1 MKKTVYLISVLW
13 SIFCMVSCN
22 RPAEPDRLAV
32 SRDYWQPILFEP
44 EDIAI
49 DGDLGSFTA
58 SWAKEEI
65 ENDLLVLTL
74 TLKSSRPAV
83 PPPFSVNWNFP
94 SVDIHAFWNTNVDV
108 DKHSYYKNRVSS
120 KAASQAPVLVFLN
133 NKDQNRFTVACS
145 DALNQID
152 LNSYIR
158 EEDVRFYCS
167 VHLFR
172 EKTPAMSEYTLRLRI
187 DRRQVPFYVALREVS
202 AWWADQ
208 ENYLPAPVPDSARMP
223 MYSTWYSFH
232 QNITADDVVSECRL
246 ATEMGFEAVIVDDGW
261 QTLDS
266 QRGYAYTGDWKPERI
281 PDMRTFVDRIH
292 RLGMKFLL
300 WYSLPFIGEKAEN
313 YERFKGKY
321 LRYWEGQGAYI
332 LDPRYPDVR
341 EYIIGTYEK
350 ALKEWDLDGF
360 KLDFIGFFTAVE
372 DTVMTREQG
381 RDYASVNDAVDRL
394 MTDIMSRLRA
404 ADPDIMIEFRQRYI
418 GPLMRKYG
426 NMFRAVDC
434 PNMAAINRARTTD
447 IRLLCGN
454 TAAHS
459 DMFMWH
465 QDEPVE
471 VAALQILNILFS
483 VPQLSVRL
491 DRIPEDHI
499 QMVKFW
505 TDYWKKNRSVLL
517 DGSFMPVNPGAVY
530 PLIRAETD
538 EKVIVAIYNDMFV
551 NLDSKDQKNWDI
563 VNAKPGETVVLDIGQ
578 SLGDVRFA
586 VFDCKGNLISDGATR
601 LNKGVHKFAVPPSG
615 LLAISK

>member
-505 TDYWKKNRSVLL
+505 TGYWKKNRSVLL

>member
-1 MKKTVYLISVLW
+1 MKKAVYLISVFWL
-13 SIFCMVSCN
+13 IFCMVNCN
-22 RPAEPDRLAV
+22 RQAEPDKLPV
-32 SRDYWQPILFEP
+32 SRDYWQPILFDP

-49 DGDLGSFTA
+49 DGDLESFTA
-58 SWAKEEI
+58 TWAKEDI
-65 ENDLLVLTL
+65 SDDLMILTL
-74 TLKSSRPAV
+74 TLKSLRPAV
-83 PPPFSVNWNFP
+83 PPPFSIKWSFP
-94 SVDIHAFWNTNVDV
+94 SVDIHAFWNTSVDV
-108 DKHSYYKNRVSS
+108 DKHDYYKNRIDS
-120 KAASQAPVLVFLN
+120 KAASQAPVLAFLN

-145 DALNQID
+145 DALNQ
-152 LNSYIR
+152 LNLDSYIR
-158 EEDVRFYCS
+158 EEDAMFYCS
-167 VHLFR
+167 VQLFG
-172 EKTPAMSEYTLRLRI
+172 EKTPAMSEYILRLRI
-187 DRRQVPFYVALREVS
+187 DKRQVPFYVALREVS
-202 AWWADQ
+202 DWWAAQ
-208 ENYLPAPVPDSARMP
+208 ENYAPAPVPDFARMP
-223 MYSTWYSFH
+223 MYSTWYGFH
-232 QNITADDVVSECRL
+232 QNITADEVVSECRL
-246 ATEMGFEAVIVDDGW
+246 AREMGFEAVIVDDGW

-281 PDMRTFVDRIH
+281 PDMRAFVDRIH
-292 RLGMKFLL
+292 QLGMKFLL

-350 ALKEWDLDGF
+350 ALEEWTLDGF

-394 MTDIMSRLRA
+394 MTDIMERLRA
-404 ADPDIMIEFRQRYI
+404 ANPDIMIEFRQRYI

-465 QDEPVE
+465 EEEPVE
-471 VAALQILNILFS
+471 TAALQILNILFS

-491 DRIPEDHI
+491 GRIPDDHI
-499 QMVKFW
+499 QMIKFW
-505 TDYWKKNRSVLL
+505 IDYWKKNRNVLL
-517 DGSFMPVNPGAVY
+517 DGKFMPVNPGAVY

-538 EKVIVAIYNDMFV
+538 EKVIVAVYNDMFV
-551 NLDSKDQKNWDI
+551 NLDSTGHKNWDI
-563 VNAKPGETVVLDIGQ
+563 VNAKPGETVILDIEKP
-578 SLGDVRFA
+578 LGNARFA
-586 VFDCKGNLISDGATR
+586 VFDCKGNLISDGATW
-601 LNKGVHKFAVPPSG
+601 LDKGVHKFAVPPSG